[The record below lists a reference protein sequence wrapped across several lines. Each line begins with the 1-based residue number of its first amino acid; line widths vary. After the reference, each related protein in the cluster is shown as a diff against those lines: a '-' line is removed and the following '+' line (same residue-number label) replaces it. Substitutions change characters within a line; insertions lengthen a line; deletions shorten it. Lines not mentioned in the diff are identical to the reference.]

1 MATLYGLGNGGIIMF
16 FVMPLPSQFKNQ
28 LVEMISAAIADIGA
42 QLPENINIIERP
54 RIAAHGDFSCP
65 LALTLAKQLR
75 RKPQEIAEQLLAAI
89 TLPPFVAEAQIVAPG
104 FINFKLHA
112 DAKVTVVREVLA
124 AQEQY
129 GIIAPQNESVL
140 LEFVSANPTG
150 PLHVG
155 HGRACA
161 YGDALANILTAAGN
175 EVRCE
180 YYVNNAGRQM
190 DILAA
195 SLWLRYWLLQNN
207 DTTPMPEGAYR
218 GDYLVAVTTASTALK
233 TLLQQT
239 QPPADTLA
247 DSMTACATTD
257 LAADTLVV
265 AARTAAGSADAYTQL
280 RQQTGTIMLEE
291 VIKKDMQ
298 ALTVATDRINFF
310 YETEL
315 HDNGQVAAAID
326 TLQQRQQLYE
336 QDGALWFKSSDYGDE
351 KDRVVCRANGE
362 LTYFAADIAYHA
374 DKLSRPH
381 PPQNHYRII
390 NVLGADHHGYVPRLS
405 AAMQALGF
413 NAQDM
418 ETEIIQFVALFEGGE
433 RLKMSTR
440 AGEFVTLQE
449 LVASVG
455 AEAAR
460 FYYLSRKN
468 DQHLDF
474 DLTAAKAQERNNPIY
489 YLHYANAR
497 IFRIIENWQENF
509 QGDTATLATADIQPL
524 AQDSAAIALCEQLI
538 LYPETIARAAAER
551 APHLLTAY
559 LSELATQLHNYY
571 EQSRILPAAD
581 DTNAA
586 TDSGLAARVALLWAT
601 CTVLNN
607 AARLLGLKLPESM

>member
-291 VIKKDMQ
+291 VIKK
-298 ALTVATDRINFF
+298 
-310 YETEL
+310 
-315 HDNGQVAAAID
+315 
-326 TLQQRQQLYE
+326 
-336 QDGALWFKSSDYGDE
+336 
-351 KDRVVCRANGE
+351 
-362 LTYFAADIAYHA
+362 
-374 DKLSRPH
+374 
-381 PPQNHYRII
+381 
-390 NVLGADHHGYVPRLS
+390 
-405 AAMQALGF
+405 
-413 NAQDM
+413 
-418 ETEIIQFVALFEGGE
+418 
-433 RLKMSTR
+433 
-440 AGEFVTLQE
+440 
-449 LVASVG
+449 
-455 AEAAR
+455 
-460 FYYLSRKN
+460 
-468 DQHLDF
+468 
-474 DLTAAKAQERNNPIY
+474 
-489 YLHYANAR
+489 
-497 IFRIIENWQENF
+497 
-509 QGDTATLATADIQPL
+509 
-524 AQDSAAIALCEQLI
+524 
-538 LYPETIARAAAER
+538 
-551 APHLLTAY
+551 
-559 LSELATQLHNYY
+559 
-571 EQSRILPAAD
+571 
-581 DTNAA
+581 
-586 TDSGLAARVALLWAT
+586 
-601 CTVLNN
+601 
-607 AARLLGLKLPESM
+607 